1 MVVAITQFGSDG
13 FGHQLHGLFT
23 CLTLH
28 GIRDYYF
35 DGYMYINHHFSFE
48 HISADEAILVKEY
61 LIECI
66 KEFIKEYNLTRI
78 NYNNYT
84 FSHEIYHIPQH
95 NNQETLY
102 GLDNVFFFD
111 KIYPRLNNEEQMKHV
126 ENINTMK
133 NFFIN
138 DYLPPKRL
146 VNNNIVVHIRLGD
159 AADRFN
165 NQKYISQILELIELL
180 NVKYPQHTYY
190 IHTDGN
196 VNFMGEKLSSL
207 NINYS
212 IYNKNTK
219 ILQVLSDFIHSKIFI
234 CGISSLSSAASF
246 LGNKELIIHDDYLD
260 HSMKKENVYKISD
273 YIALM

>member
-48 HISADEAILVKEY
+48 HISVDETINVKEY

-66 KEFIKEYNLTRI
+66 KQFIKEYKLTPI
-78 NYNNYT
+78 NYNNYI

-111 KIYPRLNNEEQMKHV
+111 KIYPQLNNEEHVKLV

-133 NFFIN
+133 HFFIN
-138 DYLPPKRL
+138 DYLPPNRL

-212 IYNKNTK
+212 IYNKNTT
-219 ILQVLSDFIHSKIFI
+219 ILQVLSDFIHAKIFI
-234 CGISSLSSAASF
+234 CGISSLSTAASF
-246 LGNKELIIHDDYLD
+246 LGNKELIIYDDYLD